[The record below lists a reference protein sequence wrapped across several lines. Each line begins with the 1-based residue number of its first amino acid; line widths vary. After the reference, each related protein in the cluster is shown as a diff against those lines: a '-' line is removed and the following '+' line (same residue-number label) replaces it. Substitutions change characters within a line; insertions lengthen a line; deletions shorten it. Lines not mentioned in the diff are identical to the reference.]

1 MLRNLE
7 ILYIYMNAVYIEFLE
22 YAYSYSLEY
31 IIYSNI
37 VFNEYIYIYIYT
49 SCNMS
54 GTHMLH
60 TYDMYALR
68 LFLSAHE
75 CM

>member
-1 MLRNLE
+1 MH
-7 ILYIYMNAVYIEFLE
+7 ILYFRVY
-22 YAYSYSLEY
+22 Y
-31 IIYSNI
+31 IFYI
-37 VFNEYIYIYIYT
+37 VFIEYIYVYIYT
-49 SCNMS
+49 SS
-54 GTHMLH
+54 IVRLHMLH